1 MFKTTKTTKYNS
13 LLYYPLKPVNIHTY
27 ILGHLPI
34 QIQNSISVNVTV
46 GARRPLRLEV
56 ETGWMGKQEAGGVS
70 LYVGELGFLHIALAP
85 CREEALHTH

>member
-1 MFKTTKTTKYNS
+1 MFKTTTKYNS

-46 GARRPLRLEV
+46 GVRRPL
-56 ETGWMGKQEAGGVS
+56 GGNWMDGEAGSRRSVTVCRRAWLSAHCPGS
-70 LYVGELGFLHIALAP
+70 LS
-85 CREEALHTH
+85 